1 MSSIKPSAIRG
12 FTLIEVMVVVAI
24 IGILASI
31 ALPSYREYVLRGNRA
46 EGQALLTTAA
56 ARQERYRAQNNGYA
70 DTLTKLYGATTKKSE
85 TGKYSLG
92 VSVAGDGSDGG
103 FALTA
108 TQAFSDTDCGN
119 LRLNGLGEKDASGSK
134 DAEDC
139 WK

>member
-46 EGQALLTTAA
+46 EGQAFLTAAA

-70 DTLTKLYGATTKKSE
+70 NTLTKLYGETTKTSE

-92 VSVAGDGSDGG
+92 VSVAGDNSDGG

-108 TQAFSDTDCGN
+108 TQSFGDTDCGN
-119 LRLNGLGEKDASGSK
+119 LTLNGLGEKDASGSK
-134 DAEDC
+134 GAEDC